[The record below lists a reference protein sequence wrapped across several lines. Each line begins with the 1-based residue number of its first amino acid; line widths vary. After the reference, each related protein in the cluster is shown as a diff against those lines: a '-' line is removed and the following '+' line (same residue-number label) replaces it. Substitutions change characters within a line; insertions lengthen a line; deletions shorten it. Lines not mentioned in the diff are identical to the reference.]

1 MIKPLP
7 RSFYARDTK
16 EVAKDLLGKIL
27 VRKFSQGIMKGKI
40 VETEAYYGENDPA
53 SHAFRGRTKRAKIM
67 WESPGLAYI
76 YLIYG
81 MYYLFNIV
89 TEEKGKAGAVLIR
102 ALRPIEGIELM
113 KKISKIDEVKNLTNG
128 PGKLTQTFAI
138 TLREHKQD
146 LTSGSLVIIEDS
158 KKEKF
163 EIISTRRIGVKAGG
177 QAELRFYIKGD
188 EFVSRR

>member
-27 VRKFSQGIMKGKI
+27 VRKFGQGIMKGKI

-53 SHAFRGRTKRAKIM
+53 SHAFRGRTERAKVM

-89 TEEKGKAGAVLIR
+89 TEKKGKAGAVLIR
-102 ALRPIEGIELM
+102 ALHPIEGIELM
-113 KKISKIDEVKNLTNG
+113 KKIRKIDEVKNLTNG

-138 TLREHKQD
+138 TIKEHRQD
-146 LTSGSLVIIEDS
+146 LTSGSLIIEDGG
-158 KKEKF
+158 KEKL
-163 EIISTRRIGVKAGG
+163 EIVSTRRIGVKAGG
-177 QAELRFYIKGD
+177 QAKLRFYIKRD